1 MKKNN
6 SILFFKK
13 FNIIRYLKKKKKIKL
28 FFFKTIYN
36 FIIFFKFFNSLKT
49 FIKNTYKHLK
59 KGYIFRLNFKGL
71 NFAMFNNKKKKSLK
85 INISYSHS
93 IIFNYKKY
101 SDFLKIITTKNYIYL
116 YGYSKDLLLK
126 YIYLFYKLRK
136 INKYKNVGIL
146 LPNKKYKYK
155 IGKRKK

>member
-1 MKKNN
+1 
-6 SILFFKK
+6 
-13 FNIIRYLKKKKKIKL
+13 
-28 FFFKTIYN
+28 
-36 FIIFFKFFNSLKT
+36 
-49 FIKNTYKHLK
+49 
-59 KGYIFRLNFKGL
+59 
-71 NFAMFNNKKKKSLK
+71 MFNNKKKKKLK

-101 SDFLKIITTKNYIYL
+101 SNFLKIVTTKNYIYL

-136 INKYKNVGIL
+136 INKYKNVGLL
-146 LPNKKYKYK
+146 LPNKNYKYK

>member
-1 MKKNN
+1 MNKYN
-6 SILFFKK
+6 SIIFFKK
-13 FNIIRYLKKKKKIKL
+13 FSIIRYLKKKKKIKL
-28 FFFKTIYN
+28 FFFKNIQK
-36 FIIFFKFFNSLKT
+36 FIIIFNFFNSLIN
-49 FIKNTYKHLK
+49 FIKNTYKYLK

-71 NFAMFNNKKKKSLK
+71 NFSIFNNKKRKKLK

-93 IIFNYKKY
+93 IIFDYKKY
-101 SDFLKIITTKNYIYL
+101 SNFLKIITTKNYIYL
-116 YGYSKDLLLK
+116 YCYCKNLLLK

-136 INKYKNVGIL
+136 INKYKNVGFL